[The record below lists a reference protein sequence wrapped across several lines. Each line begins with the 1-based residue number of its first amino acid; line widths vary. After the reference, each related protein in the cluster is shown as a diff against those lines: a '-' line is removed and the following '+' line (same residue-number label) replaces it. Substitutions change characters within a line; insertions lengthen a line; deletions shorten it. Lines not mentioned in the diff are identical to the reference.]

1 MDYAGQLHC
10 WDMAVPDSSQVTIK
24 VVRGIV
30 MFWSSNKKPD
40 PDAFVDRDGYYVTM
54 RVSQLDLYQSY
65 FNKMLDA
72 IKKHNYIGST
82 LYPQDL
88 IKAKAIADQA
98 DKEDNLLAD
107 SLLVMLVQ
115 YIHADEFDRGEGKG
129 WVRVV

>member
-1 MDYAGQLHC
+1 
-10 WDMAVPDSSQVTIK
+10 
-24 VVRGIV
+24 